1 MPEFIIFVK
10 YYTGQALNC
19 DIARMQLAWVV
30 NGNYKNNQRMKT
42 YLNSIIIA
50 LAIVLTALAFSN
62 AFKNRNKASNS
73 ISVTGLGSKDFVSD
87 LIVWSG
93 SFIKKSANLRD
104 AYADL
109 DKDRESIK
117 NYLISK
123 GIKAETIIFSAVDIE
138 KEFDEAYDNAG
149 NKTKSIFTGY
159 RLKQNIQIES
169 NEVDKVEGISRQ
181 VSELINS
188 GIEFY
193 SNMPQYYYTKLAK
206 LKIEMI
212 AEATKDAN
220 TRAKTIAE
228 NAGTDIG
235 RLKNAD
241 MGVFQIVAQNS
252 SEEFSWGGSFN
263 TTSKRKT
270 ATITVKL
277 EYETD

>member
-1 MPEFIIFVK
+1 
-10 YYTGQALNC
+10 
-19 DIARMQLAWVV
+19 
-30 NGNYKNNQRMKT
+30 MKAH
-42 YLNSIIIA
+42 LNSIIISS
-50 LAIVLTALAFSN
+50 AIVLTALTFSI
-62 AFKNRNKASNS
+62 AFKNRNRTSNS

-93 SFIKKSANLRD
+93 SFIRKSGNLKD
-104 AYADL
+104 AYSEL
-109 DKDRESIK
+109 DKDRENIK

-123 GIKAETIIFSAVDIE
+123 GIKFDNIIFSAVDIN
-138 KEFDEAYDNAG
+138 KEFEDVYDNSG
-149 NKTKSIFTGY
+149 NKTKSIFSGY
-159 RLKQNIQIES
+159 RLTQNIQIES
-169 NEVDKVEGISRQ
+169 KEVDKVEDVSRQ

-193 SNMPQYYYTKLAK
+193 SENPQYYYTKLAE

-220 TRAKTIAE
+220 TRSEKIAE
-228 NAGTDIG
+228 NAGSSVG

-252 SEEFSWGGSFN
+252 AEEYSWGGSFN

-277 EYETD
+277 EYETE